1 MELEFIIQFPAHQPN
16 LARGTRPGVRQMD
29 VGLGLCGMAAETL
42 PGIGVSI
49 CYDPW

>member
-1 MELEFIIQFPAHQPN
+1 MGLEFVIQFPAHQPN
-16 LARGTRPGVRQMD
+16 LARGTRSGVQQMD
-29 VGLGLCGMAAETL
+29 LGFGLSGTVAETL